1 MIKFIHTGDLHL
13 GLQFKTV
20 SFQKEKAFDRRR
32 ELWSTFQRI
41 VDYSVK
47 EKADF
52 LFIAG
57 DLFEADYFT
66 LGDIKK
72 VRDILASAEDVNIL
86 ISAGNHDY
94 LGKNSLYRRVQ
105 WSDNV
110 TIFNSNDI
118 EKKVFPE
125 LNTNVYGYSWDRV
138 EFRDNKLFIDFPKID
153 KSMNNIL
160 IIHGD
165 VSRESNYLPMSLDV
179 LKGLNMDYIALGHI
193 HKPNIFVN
201 NIAYCGCP
209 EPLDFGEVGPRGII
223 EGKIENKVVNI
234 QFVPFSK
241 RCFYELRLD
250 LNENL
255 GYLDIINMIHAVE
268 VGTPSKDFYRIKLKG
283 FIQKDINLNDIQKDL
298 EEVFYHLELINE
310 TTPDYDLEALE
321 VSNEN
326 NIIGL
331 FIKTMKEKNL
341 DDQISK
347 QALYYGLEVLL
358 KDRD

>member
-13 GLQFKTV
+13 GLQFKKV
-20 SFQKEKAFDRRR
+20 SFDKEKAMDRRR

-41 VDYSVK
+41 VDYNVN
-47 EKADF
+47 EKTDF

-57 DLFEADYFT
+57 DLFETDYFT

-94 LGKNSLYRRVQ
+94 LGRNSLYRRVQ

-110 TIFNSNDI
+110 KIFNTNGID
-118 EKKVFPE
+118 KKVFPE

-138 EFRDNKLFIDFPKID
+138 EFRDNKLFIDFPKVD

-165 VSRESNYLPMSLDV
+165 ISRESNYLPMSLDS
-179 LKGLNMDYIALGHI
+179 LKELDMDYIALGHI
-193 HKPNIFVN
+193 HKPNNFED

-223 EGKIENKVVNI
+223 EGTIENGITKI

-241 RCFYELRLD
+241 RCFYELDIDLD
-250 LNENL
+250 EEL
-255 GYLDIINMIHAVE
+255 GYLDIVKKIQDAE

-283 FIQKDINLNDIQKDL
+283 YVQKDIDLNSLHNDL
-298 EEVFYHLELINE
+298 EDMFYHLELINE
-310 TTPDYDLEALE
+310 TTPDYDLETLE
-321 VSNEN
+321 KSNRD

-331 FIKTMKEKNL
+331 FVKTMKEKNL
-341 DDQISK
+341 DDQITK